1 MDKVPTSYAFLDFSD
16 YARPA
21 ARWLVRQLLP
31 HTRVSPNHLTLGF
44 TVAGLA
50 AAALLA
56 ADRWLVVAAL
66 LVLVKSG
73 LDAADGALARGRNRP
88 SRVGR
93 FFDSVMDFV
102 VNLALCGGIAAG
114 AVARGAGL
122 EVYGLALGAL
132 VSGLLQ
138 VSIFNHYYIRYR
150 AQVGGDRTSQV
161 SESAATQY
169 PWDNPTVLRWLFA
182 AYRAIYGWQDAL
194 VAVLDRA
201 LAGTTQRSMS
211 PRFMTAVS
219 VLGLGTQLLI
229 LAVCAA
235 VGQPVWALWLFVTVF
250 NAYAIGLMVARR
262 SATN

>member
-21 ARWLVRQLLP
+21 ARWLVRVLIP
-31 HTRVSPNHLTLGF
+31 TRISPNHITLAF
-44 TVAGLA
+44 TLAGLA
-50 AAALLA
+50 AAGLMAL
-56 ADRWLVVAAL
+56 DRWLLVAG
-66 LVLVKSG
+66 VLVIIKSG

-102 VNLALCGGIAAG
+102 VNVALCFSIALG
-114 AVARGAGL
+114 AQARGAGPG
-122 EVYGLALGAL
+122 VYLLALAAL
-132 VSGLLQ
+132 ISMVLQ
-138 VSIFNHYYIRYR
+138 CSIFNHYYIRYR

-169 PWDNPTVLRWLFA
+169 PWDNPAVLQVLFS

-194 VAVLDRA
+194 VAVLDKA
-201 LAGTTQRSMS
+201 IAGSGSRPIT
-211 PRFMTAVS
+211 PGFMTAVS

-235 VGQPVWALWLFVTVF
+235 LGQPVWALWLFVTAL
-250 NAYAIGLMVARR
+250 NLYAVGLMLSRR
-262 SATN
+262 AG